1 MSTDGSKTPPS
12 ETTTTSERELPWTS
26 ADLPELS
33 GRTAVVTGA
42 SSGLG
47 LETSRALAGAGAHV
61 VLAVRDVEKG
71 ELVAG
76 DINGSTEIRA
86 LDLADLASIRAFAEG
101 WRGPLDVLINN
112 AGVMAVPE
120 ARTVD
125 GFELQ
130 IGTNHLGPFLLTNL
144 LLPSITDRVVTV
156 SSQAHYRARL
166 DLGDLN
172 WRSRNYHAMRAY
184 SDSKLANLLF
194 TLELQAQLTEAGS
207 AVRAIAAH
215 PGIARTNLAKRAGA
229 PWPALD
235 RYLGWLFND
244 AERGALPIEYAATED
259 VPGGSYV
266 GPNGLGHVR
275 GYPEIHQPAKS
286 ARDCETARQLWELS
300 ARLTGTRETIRV
312 GPESRRQMKA
322 A

>member
-1 MSTDGSKTPPS
+1 MSTDGSKTAPS
-12 ETTTTSERELPWTS
+12 ETTAATERERPWTS
-26 ADLPELS
+26 ADLPDLS

-47 LETSRALAGAGAHV
+47 LETSRALACAGAHV

-86 LDLADLASIRAFAEG
+86 LDLADLASIRVFAAG

-112 AGVMAVPE
+112 AGIMAVPE

-172 WRSRNYHAMRAY
+172 WHSRNYHAMRAY

-207 AVRAIAAH
+207 AVRAITAH
-215 PGIARTNLAKRAGA
+215 PGIARTNLAKRAGR

-235 RYLGWLFND
+235 RYLGWLYND
-244 AERGALPIEYAATED
+244 AEHGALPIEYAATED

-275 GYPEIHQPAKS
+275 GYPEIHQPAQS
-286 ARDCETARQLWELS
+286 ARDSETARQLWQLS

-312 GPESRRQMKA
+312 GPESRSEMKA

>member
-1 MSTDGSKTPPS
+1 MSTDGSNTPPKQ
-12 ETTTTSERELPWTS
+12 TTTTTERKLPRTLT
-26 ADLPELS
+26 DIPDLS
-33 GRTAVVTGA
+33 GRTVVVTGA

-47 LETSRALAGAGAHV
+47 LEASRALADAGAHV
-61 VLAVRDVEKG
+61 VLAVRNLGKG
-71 ELVAG
+71 EQAAG
-76 DINGSTEIRA
+76 GISGSTEIRT
-86 LDLADLASIRAFAEG
+86 LDLGELASVRAFAER

-112 AGVMAVPE
+112 AGIMAVPE
-120 ARTVD
+120 GRTVE

-166 DLGDLN
+166 DLDDLN
-172 WRSRNYHAMRAY
+172 WRSRRYRAMRAY

-194 TLELQAQLTEAGS
+194 TLELQAQLTQAGS

-244 AERGALPIEYAATED
+244 AERGALPIEYAATHD

-275 GYPEIHQPAKS
+275 GCPEIHRPAKA
-286 ARDCETARQLWELS
+286 ARDSETARQLWELS
-300 ARLTGTRETIRV
+300 ARLTNTPATIRI
-312 GPESRRQMKA
+312 GPKSRSERKA

>member
-1 MSTDGSKTPPS
+1 MSTNGSKTPPYQ
-12 ETTTTSERELPWTS
+12 TTTTTERELPWTS
-26 ADLPELS
+26 ADLPDLS

-47 LETSRALAGAGAHV
+47 LETSRALAGAGARV

-112 AGVMAVPE
+112 AGIMAVPE

-207 AVRAIAAH
+207 AVRAITAH
-215 PGIARTNLAKRAGA
+215 PGIARTNLAKRAGR

-244 AERGALPIEYAATED
+244 AEHGALPIEYAATED

-286 ARDCETARQLWELS
+286 ARDSETARQLWELS
-300 ARLTGTRETIRV
+300 ARLTGTRETIQV
-312 GPESRRQMKA
+312 GPESTSEMKA

>member
-1 MSTDGSKTPPS
+1 MAASRWTSTD
-12 ETTTTSERELPWTS
+12 LP
-26 ADLPELS
+26 DLS
-33 GRTAVVTGA
+33 GRTIVVTGA

-47 LETSRALAGAGAHV
+47 LETTRALAGAGAHV
-61 VLAVRDVEKG
+61 VLAVRDPGKG
-71 ELVAG
+71 RRVAAG
-76 DINGSTEIRA
+76 INGRTEIRA
-86 LDLADLASIRAFAEG
+86 LDLADLASVHAFADG
-101 WRGPLDVLINN
+101 WRGALDVLINN
-112 AGVMAVPE
+112 AGIMAVPE
-120 ARTVD
+120 GTTAD

-166 DLGDLN
+166 DLDDLN
-172 WRSRNYHAMRAY
+172 WRSRRYKALRAY

-194 TLELQAQLTEAGS
+194 TFELQARLAQAGS

-215 PGIARTNLAKRAGA
+215 PGVARTNLFTRARA
-229 PWPALD
+229 PWPALG

-244 AERGALPIEYAATED
+244 AERGAWPIEYAATHD

-266 GPNGLGHVR
+266 GPDGLGHIR
-275 GYPEIHQPAKS
+275 GRPEIHRSAKA
-286 ARDCETARQLWELS
+286 ARDSETARRLWELS
-300 ARLTGTRETIRV
+300 ARLTGIPETIRV
-312 GPESRRQMKA
+312 GPNARSERKA

>member
-1 MSTDGSKTPPS
+1 MSTDGSKTPPNQ
-12 ETTTTSERELPWTS
+12 TTTTIEREPSWTS
-26 ADLPELS
+26 TDIPDLS
-33 GRTAVVTGA
+33 GRTVVVTGA

-47 LETSRALAGAGAHV
+47 LETSRALACAGAHV
-61 VLAVRDVEKG
+61 VLAVRDLEKG

-76 DINGSTEIRA
+76 DISTEIRA
-86 LDLADLASIRAFAEG
+86 LDVADLASIRAFAEG
-101 WRGPLDVLINN
+101 WRVPLDVLINN
-112 AGVMAVPE
+112 AGIMAVPE
-120 ARTVD
+120 ARTVE

-144 LLPSITDRVVTV
+144 LLPSITGRVVTV
-156 SSQAHYRARL
+156 SSQAHYGARL
-166 DLGDLN
+166 DLDDLN

-215 PGIARTNLAKRAGA
+215 PGIARTNLAKRAGR

-235 RYLGWLFND
+235 RYLGWLYND
-244 AERGALPIEYAATED
+244 AEHGALPIEYAATED

-286 ARDCETARQLWELS
+286 ARDSESARQLWELS

-312 GPESRRQMKA
+312 GPESRSELKA

>member
-1 MSTDGSKTPPS
+1 MSTDGSKTPPNQ
-12 ETTTTSERELPWTS
+12 TTTTIERELPWTS
-26 ADLPELS
+26 TDIPDLS
-33 GRTAVVTGA
+33 GRTVVVTGA

-47 LETSRALAGAGAHV
+47 LETSRALACAGAHV
-61 VLAVRDVEKG
+61 VLAVRDLEKG

-76 DINGSTEIRA
+76 DITGSTEIRA
-86 LDLADLASIRAFAEG
+86 LDVADLASIRAFAKG

-112 AGVMAVPE
+112 AGIMAVPE
-120 ARTVD
+120 AKTAD

-166 DLGDLN
+166 DLDDLN
-172 WRSRNYHAMRAY
+172 WRSRNYHATRAY

-207 AVRAIAAH
+207 VVRAITAH
-215 PGIARTNLAKRAGA
+215 PGIARTNLAKRAGR

-235 RYLGWLFND
+235 RYLGWLYND
-244 AERGALPIEYAATED
+244 AEHGALPIEYAATED

-286 ARDCETARQLWELS
+286 ARDSETARQLWELS

-312 GPESRRQMKA
+312 APEGRSEMKA

>member
-1 MSTDGSKTPPS
+1 MSSDGSKAPRGA
-12 ETTTTSERELPWTS
+12 TTTTTERDLRWTS
-26 ADLPELS
+26 ADLPDLS
-33 GRTAVVTGA
+33 GRTVVVTGA

-47 LETSRALAGAGAHV
+47 LETSRALACAGAHV

-76 DINGSTEIRA
+76 DIDGSTEIRA
-86 LDLADLASIRAFAEG
+86 LDVADLASIRAFAAG
-101 WRGPLDVLINN
+101 WRRPLDVLINN
-112 AGVMAVPE
+112 AGIMAVPE

-172 WRSRNYHAMRAY
+172 WRSRNYHATRAY

-215 PGIARTNLAKRAGA
+215 PGIARTNLAKRALR
-229 PWPALD
+229 PWPALY
-235 RYLGWLFND
+235 RYLGWLYND
-244 AERGALPIEYAATED
+244 AEHGALPIEYAAAED

-266 GPNGLGHVR
+266 GPNGLGHLR

-286 ARDCETARQLWELS
+286 ARDFETARQLWELS
-300 ARLTGTRETIRV
+300 ARLTGTPETIRV
-312 GPESRRQMKA
+312 RPMRRSERKA

>member
-1 MSTDGSKTPPS
+1 MSTDGSKTAPY
-12 ETTTTSERELPWTS
+12 ETTTTTERERPWTS
-26 ADLPELS
+26 ANLPDLS

-47 LETSRALAGAGAHV
+47 LETSRAFACAGAHV

-76 DINGSTEIRA
+76 DINGSTEVRA
-86 LDLADLASIRAFAEG
+86 LDLADLASIRVFAEG

-112 AGVMAVPE
+112 AGIMAVPE

-207 AVRAIAAH
+207 AVRAITAH
-215 PGIARTNLAKRAGA
+215 PGIARTNLAKRAGR

-235 RYLGWLFND
+235 RYLGWLYND
-244 AERGALPIEYAATED
+244 AEHGALPIEYAATED

-286 ARDCETARQLWELS
+286 ARDSETARQLWQLS

-312 GPESRRQMKA
+312 GPESRSEMKA

>member
-1 MSTDGSKTPPS
+1 MSTVGSNTPPKQ
-12 ETTTTSERELPWTS
+12 TTTTTERKLPRTFT
-26 ADLPELS
+26 DIPDLS
-33 GRTAVVTGA
+33 GRTVVVTGA
-42 SSGLG
+42 SSGIG
-47 LETSRALAGAGAHV
+47 LEASRALAGVGAHV
-61 VLAVRDVEKG
+61 VLAVRNLGKG
-71 ELVAG
+71 EHAAG
-76 DINGSTEIRA
+76 GISGSTEIRT
-86 LDLADLASIRAFAEG
+86 LDLGDLASVRAFAER

-112 AGVMAVPE
+112 AGIMAVPE
-120 ARTVD
+120 GRTVD

-166 DLGDLN
+166 DLDDLN
-172 WRSRNYHAMRAY
+172 WRSRRYQAMRAY

-194 TLELQAQLTEAGS
+194 TLELQAQLTQAGS

-215 PGIARTNLAKRAGA
+215 PGIARTNLAKRAGG

-235 RYLGWLFND
+235 RYLGWLFSD
-244 AERGALPIEYAATED
+244 AERGALPIEYAATHD

-266 GPNGLGHVR
+266 GPNGFGHVR
-275 GYPEIHQPAKS
+275 GRPEIHRPAKA
-286 ARDCETARQLWELS
+286 ARDSETARRLWELS
-300 ARLTGTRETIRV
+300 ARLTSTPETIGI
-312 GPESRRQMKA
+312 GPKSRSETKA

>member
-1 MSTDGSKTPPS
+1 MSTDGSKTPPNQ
-12 ETTTTSERELPWTS
+12 TTTTIERELPWTS
-26 ADLPELS
+26 TDIPDLS
-33 GRTAVVTGA
+33 GRTVVVTGA

-47 LETSRALAGAGAHV
+47 LETSRALACAGAHV
-61 VLAVRDVEKG
+61 VLAVRDLEKG

-76 DINGSTEIRA
+76 DITGSTEIRA
-86 LDLADLASIRAFAEG
+86 LDVADLASIRAFAEG

-112 AGVMAVPE
+112 AGIMAVPE
-120 ARTVD
+120 AKTAD

-166 DLGDLN
+166 DLEDLN
-172 WRSRNYHAMRAY
+172 WRSRNYRAMRAY

-207 AVRAIAAH
+207 AVRAITAH
-215 PGIARTNLAKRAGA
+215 PGIARTNLAKRAGR

-235 RYLGWLFND
+235 RYLGWLYND
-244 AERGALPIEYAATED
+244 AEHGALPIEYAATED

-286 ARDCETARQLWELS
+286 ARDSETARQLWELS

-312 GPESRRQMKA
+312 GAEGRSEMRA